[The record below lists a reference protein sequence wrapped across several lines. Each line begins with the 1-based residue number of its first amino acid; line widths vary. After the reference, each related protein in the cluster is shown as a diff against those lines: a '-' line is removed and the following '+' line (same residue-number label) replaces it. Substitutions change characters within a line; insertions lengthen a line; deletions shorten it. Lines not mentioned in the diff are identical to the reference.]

1 MLIKTPGIQTP
12 FTVAIF
18 FVLTRWIINDFEQ
31 EKMRGQRGRLPV
43 QALGYVN
50 FTKVIL
56 GLPETA
62 GVNFLITFLRWSR
75 NLETAV
81 HEEIRFDS
89 VCW

>member
-1 MLIKTPGIQTP
+1 MRIHENDVITYI
-12 FTVAIF
+12 VASRQLHTYKHI
-18 FVLTRWIINDFEQ
+18 LYQ

-50 FTKVIL
+50 LTKVIL

-62 GVNFLITFLRWSR
+62 GVNFLITFLRRSR

-81 HEEIRFDS
+81 HWQIRR
-89 VCW
+89 WKRL